1 VIFRRDLDAL
11 AREKRDRLRVVHTL
25 TREAV
30 PVGREEDV
38 RTGRVTLE
46 LLREL
51 VLDPKASIVY
61 ACGPAISTWDRLAAK
76 EAGTTPT
83 PRFMETSLHLPRELG
98 VPADRIHRESYG

>member
-11 AREKRDRLRVVHTL
+11 ARENRDRLRVVHTL
-25 TREAV
+25 TRERV

-38 RTGRVTLE
+38 RTGRVSLE

-51 VLDPKASIVY
+51 IPDPKTSIVY
-61 ACGPAISTWDRLAAK
+61 ACGR
-76 EAGTTPT
+76 
-83 PRFMETSLHLPRELG
+83 